1 MGRDNLF
8 FAILFS
14 VVLLL
19 NGCASINTLDR
30 TRTEFPDRVKT
41 TVFDASYSEVFTA
54 AKKACQDLKLTV
66 YSEDEAQGKIY
77 ARSSLR
83 WLLILIS
90 WGSMGF
96 AEKVGIYLTKV
107 DTDSTRVEVAIQKT
121 FLGDIGY
128 ADWRDR
134 ILASIAANLKQK

>member
-1 MGRDNLF
+1 MRRNNSF

-19 NGCASINTLDR
+19 NGCASINSLDK
-30 TRTEFPDRVKT
+30 TQTEFPDRVKT
-41 TVFDASYSEVFTA
+41 AVFNASYSEVFTA

-83 WLLILIS
+83 WFLILVS
-90 WGSMGF
+90 WASMGF

-107 DTDSTRVEVAIQKT
+107 DSDSTRVEVAIQKA
-121 FLGDIGY
+121 FAGDIGY
-128 ADWRDR
+128 ADWRER
-134 ILASIAANLKQK
+134 ILTSIAANLK